1 MQSYKYILLLDMYFK
16 EYTDLI
22 KNEIKCSSG
31 NGWDGIE
38 QLRWQA
44 FSKQQQQQQ
53 QTKQNRTN
61 PQTKSRMK
69 QVFSLTSEGAK
80 RAWNPK
86 QLTIN
91 IYLLASVYS
100 VTSVLSVAYECCVG
114 ISDSANAGFLPW
126 VLRVCATKAPLKL
139 NMEWVAGLWW
149 ASSTEDGFT
158 VGQQQDFKWLLN
170 RDEYF
175 LASFPLLPRT
185 VIEYLCHP
193 FVLSQEP
200 DPPRVLRRKTFYF

>member
-1 MQSYKYILLLDMYFK
+1 MLKWQWVGWNRATEMACIFK
-16 EYTDLI
+16 TATTTTTNKTKQNKPPNKI
-22 KNEIKCSSG
+22 KNETGLLTHFWGGQEGMKS
-31 NGWDGIE
+31 
-38 QLRWQA
+38 QA
-44 FSKQQQQQQ
+44 AYNKHL
-53 QTKQNRTN
+53 
-61 PQTKSRMK
+61 
-69 QVFSLTSEGAK
+69 SLGLCLFCNFCFEETS
-80 RAWNPK
+80 
-86 QLTIN
+86 T
-91 IYLLASVYS
+91 YH
-100 VTSVLSVAYECCVG
+100 LSVAYECCVG
-114 ISDSANAGFLPW
+114 ISDSANVGFLPW

-139 NMEWVAGLWW
+139 NMEWVAGLWR

-200 DPPRVLRRKTFYF
+200 DPPRLLRRKTFYF